1 MSTSGLFVH
10 VPKPAYT
17 NGEQEKKKRM
27 FSGKN
32 MIGIKMWRQRS
43 ETGNLF
49 YHVVTTGAL
58 LSYFFFTAAFKSKGM
73 HARTGFWRV
82 ILISINFLASN
93 LIYRI
98 LSLRKTLYR
107 ERI

>member
-1 MSTSGLFVH
+1 MLLLSTSGLFVH

-17 NGEQEKKKRM
+17 NGEQEKKKKM

-32 MIGIKMWRQRS
+32 MIGIQMWRQRS

-58 LSYFFFTAAFKSKGM
+58 LSYFFFTEAFK
-73 HARTGFWRV
+73 
-82 ILISINFLASN
+82 
-93 LIYRI
+93 
-98 LSLRKTLYR
+98 
-107 ERI
+107 